1 MEDTYFKLTIVTSIY
16 INAIAGLLFMLV
28 KFKLFSI
35 KETISNFIVYVS
47 TGSILI
53 QVLYTVFIYVQNPNL
68 GSLFMFY
75 NMINLFILTFLYI
88 YRNDMKMN
96 FYIYWSFAFFFLMGM
111 EIRTYQ
117 TFGLGF

>member
-1 MEDTYFKLTIVTSIY
+1 MEDSYFKLTIVTSIY

>member
-16 INAIAGLLFMLV
+16 INAIAGIFFILI
-28 KFKLFSI
+28 KFKIFSI
-35 KETISNFIVYVS
+35 KEKISNFIVYVS
-47 TGSILI
+47 TGSILV
-53 QVLYTVFIYVQNPNL
+53 QVLYTVFIYAQNPNL

>member
-1 MEDTYFKLTIVTSIY
+1 MEESYFKLTIVTSIY
-16 INAIAGLLFMLV
+16 INAIAGVLFMLV
-28 KFKLFSI
+28 KFKLFLI

-53 QVLYTVFIYVQNPNL
+53 QVLYTVFIYAQNPNL

-96 FYIYWSFAFFFLMGM
+96 FYLYWSFAFFFLMGM

>member
-1 MEDTYFKLTIVTSIY
+1 MEDSYFKLTIVTSIY
-16 INAIAGLLFMLV
+16 INAIAGVLFMLV

-53 QVLYTVFIYVQNPNL
+53 QVLYTVFIYAQNPNL

>member
-1 MEDTYFKLTIVTSIY
+1 MEESYFKLTIVTSIY
-16 INAIAGLLFMLV
+16 INAIAGVLFMLV
-28 KFKLFSI
+28 KFKLFLI

-53 QVLYTVFIYVQNPNL
+53 QVLYTVFIYAQNPNL

>member
-1 MEDTYFKLTIVTSIY
+1 MEDSYFKLTIVTSIY
-16 INAIAGLLFMLV
+16 INAIAGVLFMLV
-28 KFKLFSI
+28 KFKLFLI

-53 QVLYTVFIYVQNPNL
+53 QVLYTVFIYAQNPNL

>member
-1 MEDTYFKLTIVTSIY
+1 MEDLYFKLTILISIY
-16 INAIAGLLFMLV
+16 TNAIASIFFILISL
-28 KFKLFSI
+28 KIFSI
-35 KETISNFIVYVS
+35 KEKLSNYIIFLS
-47 TGSILI
+47 TGTVLF
-53 QVLYTVFIYVQNPNL
+53 QVLYTIYQYTQNSEI

-88 YRNDMKMN
+88 YRNDMKIK
-96 FYIYWSFAFFFLMGM
+96 FYPYWSFAFLFLMGM

>member
-1 MEDTYFKLTIVTSIY
+1 MDDLYFKLTILISIY
-16 INAIAGLLFMLV
+16 TNAIASIFFILISL
-28 KFKLFSI
+28 KLFSI
-35 KETISNFIVYVS
+35 KEKLSNYIIFLS
-47 TGSILI
+47 TGTVLF
-53 QVLYTVFIYVQNPNL
+53 QVLYTIYQYTQNSEI

-88 YRNDMKMN
+88 YRNDMKIK
-96 FYIYWSFAFFFLMGM
+96 FYPYWSFAFLFLMGM

>member
-1 MEDTYFKLTIVTSIY
+1 MEDLYFKLTILISIY
-16 INAIAGLLFMLV
+16 TNAIASIFFILISL
-28 KFKLFSI
+28 KLFSI
-35 KETISNFIVYVS
+35 KEKLSNYIIFLS
-47 TGSILI
+47 TGTVLF
-53 QVLYTVFIYVQNPNL
+53 QVLYTIYQYTQNSEI

-88 YRNDMKMN
+88 YRNDMKIK
-96 FYIYWSFAFFFLMGM
+96 FYPYWSFAFLFLMGM

>member
-1 MEDTYFKLTIVTSIY
+1 MEDSYFKLTIVTSIY
-16 INAIAGLLFMLV
+16 INAIAGVLFMLV
-28 KFKLFSI
+28 KFKLFLI

-53 QVLYTVFIYVQNPNL
+53 QVLYTVFIFAQNPNL

-96 FYIYWSFAFFFLMGM
+96 FYPYWSFAFFFLMGM
-111 EIRTYQ
+111 EIRTFQ